1 ILILRH
7 VGNQRAKSL
16 EEITIAERHFGAVV
30 YQENLDVAL
39 IGEIYF
45 RNAAGESRRPVV
57 EFLEHSHSGYDP
69 SGVFRLVR
77 PVYLNIPS
85 RQTFE
90 DRHIELAVLGFVP
103 VERNAVLVSQHELTL
118 NLEQHR
124 GSAFADVDDQARR
137 KDAPNL
143 GSFDPGFLFQPG
155 A

>member
-1 ILILRH
+1 MRTRSRPGPVNDPTVEAQVDRNNLVVLGLEILILRH

-69 SGVFRLVR
+69 SGVF
-77 PVYLNIPS
+77 
-85 RQTFE
+85 
-90 DRHIELAVLGFVP
+90 
-103 VERNAVLVSQHELTL
+103 
-118 NLEQHR
+118 
-124 GSAFADVDDQARR
+124 
-137 KDAPNL
+137 
-143 GSFDPGFLFQPG
+143 
-155 A
+155 